1 MNNFF
6 KYIFVLTLT
15 FVLSK
20 SYAQEYDDDAQLW
33 LNLNLEKELNDE
45 FGIHFSHSSRI
56 NNNMS
61 DYGLG
66 YGDIGVSYARNK
78 NIKVMLDYVL
88 RQRRN
93 LDGSYSTRHRA
104 YFAVIVKKEIKQ
116 FTFSYRYRFQGELR
130 NVLTSEN
137 GTVPRYYDR
146 HKVMVKY
153 EINKRF
159 EAFVSEELYYP
170 WQQEKNK
177 GFDRSRSAIGLIY
190 KLSKRKSI
198 EGNFTYRHELN
209 AFNRTNR
216 DFIYS
221 LTYSYE
227 F

>member
-1 MNNFF
+1 LSKLF
-6 KYIFVLTLT
+6 KYGFVLFLMISVST
-15 FVLSK
+15 SR
-20 SYAQEYDDDAQLW
+20 AQEYEDDAQLW
-33 LNLNLEKELNDE
+33 LNLNLEKKINDN
-45 FGIHFSHSSRI
+45 FDFHFSHSSRI
-56 NNNMS
+56 NNNVS
-61 DYGLG
+61 QYGLG
-66 YGDIGVSYARNK
+66 YGDIGVSYKRND

-93 LDGSYSTRHRA
+93 LDGSYGTRHRA
-104 YFAVIVKKEIKQ
+104 YFAVILKKEISR
-116 FTFSYRYRFQGELR
+116 FTFSYRYRFQAELR
-130 NVLTSEN
+130 DLYKSEE
-137 GTVPRYYDR
+137 GLAPRYYDR
-146 HKVMVKY
+146 HKVSVKY
-153 EINKRF
+153 ELNKRF
-159 EAFVSEELYYP
+159 DAYVSEELYYP
-170 WQQEKNK
+170 WNQAKNK

>member
-1 MNNFF
+1 MNKLY
-6 KYIFVLTLT
+6 KYIFLG
-15 FVLSK
+15 VLSLLV
-20 SYAQEYDDDAQLW
+20 SNSFSQEYEDDAQLW
-33 LNLNLEKELNDE
+33 LNLNLEKKLNDN
-45 FGIHFSHSSRI
+45 FDVHFSHSSRI
-56 NNNMS
+56 SNNIS
-61 DYGLG
+61 EYRLG

-93 LDGSYSTRHRA
+93 PDGSYSTRHRA
-104 YFAVIVKKEIKQ
+104 YFAVILKKEISQ

-130 NVLTSEN
+130 DVLTSED
-137 GTVPRYYDR
+137 GMIPRYYDR
-146 HKVMVKY
+146 HKLSIKY
-153 EINKRF
+153 ELNKRYSVY
-159 EAFVSEELYYP
+159 VSEELYYP
-170 WQQEKNK
+170 WYQAKNK
-177 GFDRSRSAIGLIY
+177 GFDRSRSAIGLIC

>member
-1 MNNFF
+1 MNKLY
-6 KYIFVLTLT
+6 KYIFLG
-15 FVLSK
+15 VLSLLV
-20 SYAQEYDDDAQLW
+20 SNSFSQEYEDDAQLW
-33 LNLNLEKELNDE
+33 LNLNLEKKLNDN
-45 FGIHFSHSSRI
+45 FDVHFSHSSRI
-56 NNNMS
+56 SNNIS
-61 DYGLG
+61 EYRLG

-93 LDGSYSTRHRA
+93 PDGSYSTRHRA
-104 YFAVIVKKEIKQ
+104 YFAVILKKEISQ

-130 NVLTSEN
+130 NVFTSEN
-137 GTVPRYYDR
+137 GMIPRYYDR
-146 HKVMVKY
+146 HKLMVKY
-153 EINKRF
+153 ELNKRYSVY
-159 EAFVSEELYYP
+159 VSEELYYP
-170 WQQEKNK
+170 WYQVKNK
-177 GFDRSRSAIGLIY
+177 GFDRSRSAIGLIC